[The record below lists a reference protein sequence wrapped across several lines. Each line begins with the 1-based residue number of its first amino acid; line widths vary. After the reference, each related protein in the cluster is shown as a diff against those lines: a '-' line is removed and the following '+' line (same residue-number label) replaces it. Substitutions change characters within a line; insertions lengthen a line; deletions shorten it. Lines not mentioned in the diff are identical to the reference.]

1 MKIVFFGT
9 TDFAVASLEALIHSS
24 HEVVAVVTN
33 IDTFGGRG
41 RKEII
46 KSAVSLFSEEHHIPT
61 LKPKSLKSSKFIAT
75 LAEYKADIFVVVAF
89 RMLPEMVW
97 SLPPKGSI
105 NVHGSL
111 LPAYR
116 GAAPIN
122 WAIIKGEAV
131 TGVSIFQL
139 DHAIDTGNILLQKN
153 IPIDENDDFGS
164 LYNKLKIL
172 GSETLIE
179 ALYKIETHQVK
190 NSPQVDAL
198 ASHAPKL
205 NRDNT
210 KISFSDNAIN
220 IMNLCRGLNPY
231 PGAWLEWDG
240 KIIKIWKALPS
251 ETKLQPNEWHT
262 DYKSFLEIGCIDGS
276 VTIIELQP
284 EGKKKMSTKEYLNGV
299 SQKLK
304 QIALDKR
311 FIE

>member
-61 LKPKSLKSSKFIAT
+61 FKPKSLKSSKFITT
-75 LAEYKADIFVVVAF
+75 LAELKADIFVVVAF

-97 SLPPKGSI
+97 SLPPQGTI

-122 WAIIKGEAV
+122 WAIIKGETV

-139 DHAIDTGNILLQKN
+139 DQAIDTGNILLQKN
-153 IPIDENDDFGS
+153 IHIEDNDIFGS
-164 LYNKLKIL
+164 LYEKLKIL
-172 GSETLIE
+172 GSGALIETLN
-179 ALYKIETHQVK
+179 KIETNQVK
-190 NSPQVDAL
+190 SLPQLNSM

-205 NRDNT
+205 NRENT
-210 KISFSDNAIN
+210 KISFSDNVEDI
-220 IMNLCRGLNPY
+220 INLCRGLNPY
-231 PGAWLEWDG
+231 PGAWFEWDG
-240 KIIKIWKALPS
+240 KIIKIWKALPA
-251 ETKLQPNEWHT
+251 ENNLQPNEWHT
-262 DYKSFLEIGCIDGS
+262 DYKSSLTIGCADGS
-276 VTIIELQP
+276 VSIIELQP
-284 EGKKKMSTKEYLNGV
+284 EGKKKMSINEYLNGV

-304 QIALDKR
+304 QISPDKR
-311 FIE
+311 FID